1 MGNGLRKQNGQ
12 QVGAQRAT
20 QAVQGPPGP
29 APAVP
34 SAFILP
40 GSGVLARGS
49 QGSWW
54 PLEEEEGEEEG
65 TVPPLPCVGGA
76 DEVSCVRPRG
86 ESPQGAPDLAL
97 PSAQC
102 HGATWNKAGLPL
114 CGAKAEEGGTR
125 TPRDLGDG
133 GHSDTLWGFTMHH
146 VAKFTGTLVTY
157 TYQSSTPEA
166 EAGGLP

>member
-1 MGNGLRKQNGQ
+1 MPPRLS
-12 QVGAQRAT
+12 RALPALPLPSP
-20 QAVQGPPGP
+20 QPSSYLAV
-29 APAVP
+29 
-34 SAFILP
+34 
-40 GSGVLARGS
+40 
-49 QGSWW
+49 GSWLVDLRVPGGRW
-54 PLEEEEGEEEG
+54 RRRREKRRERFHPFRVWEEQMKSAVSAPEGK
-65 TVPPLPCVGGA
+65 VPRA
-76 DEVSCVRPRG
+76 PRT
-86 ESPQGAPDLAL
+86 DLAL

-157 TYQSSTPEA
+157 TYQSSTLEA